1 CRGLRPRA
9 CRGSA
14 HTILPFMEAW
24 RQPKFT
30 SKTAFAACE
39 AAIAAYR
46 APVAADR
53 ANSSDLRRLRRVP
66 MALACGTLRALSPT
80 ILAHEDLSHARSP
93 EDPQY
98 WHIGTHRLRK
108 DDADR
113 TNPLRSEEHTSE
125 LQSRENLGCR
135 LLLEKKKGRMP
146 YRIPKDSVEYAD
158 RFVNPL
164 DSSAAI
170 IAEGKTLHTKCCN
183 HGRGPAG
190 QGDGAAGESY

>member
-1 CRGLRPRA
+1 IISLFWA
-9 CRGSA
+9 SVTSA
-14 HTILPFMEAW
+14 PSSLSLHGALP
-24 RQPKFT
+24 
-30 SKTAFAACE
+30 
-39 AAIAAYR
+39 I
-46 APVAADR
+46 
-53 ANSSDLRRLRRVP
+53 LRRLRRVP

-135 LLLEKKKGRMP
+135 LLLEKKK
-146 YRIPKDSVEYAD
+146 
-158 RFVNPL
+158 
-164 DSSAAI
+164 
-170 IAEGKTLHTKCCN
+170 
-183 HGRGPAG
+183 
-190 QGDGAAGESY
+190 